1 MEQEKVWQETAKNKK
16 VVVAI
21 LICGKGE
28 FRSKTIILRKQ
39 HIIILNWNS
48 QCRHNSYI

>member
-21 LICGKGE
+21 LIVVRENSGP
-28 FRSKTIILRKQ
+28 KQ
-39 HIIILNWNS
+39 
-48 QCRHNSYI
+48 SY